1 MAEFGKIATIHHE
14 VEANC
19 LKEELEQRGIP
30 HAMLSYYD
38 TAYDGLFQ
46 FSSAW
51 GHVEGPVERKDE
63 ILEILRTIRQEAA
76 EQSHQAD
83 EPEDNSPGG

>member
-1 MAEFGKIATIHHE
+1 MAEFGKIATIKHE

-46 FSSAW
+46 FSTGW
-51 GHVEGPVERKDE
+51 GHVEAPVERKDE
-63 ILEILRTIRQEAA
+63 ILEILQAIRQEAA
-76 EQSHQAD
+76 EQSREAD
-83 EPEDNSPGG
+83 DQEDDSPGG